1 MPTPVRTM
9 RHRLIFRL
17 LLAPLLLCCAAL
29 GAQAQPA
36 DAVTAA
42 RLQPGERLA
51 LDGTL
56 SHPAWQRAPVW
67 ARFVEKDPH
76 NGAEPPQRTQVQV
89 LYDEDA
95 VWIGITAFDD
105 QAVRIRDV
113 PVRYDGVNRTQDFV
127 VVYLDPIGTK
137 RSAQFFRVSAAGSLA
152 DGLHTAA
159 DDSEDF
165 APDFDWDA
173 AVQRRAD
180 GWTAVLRLPFASL
193 RFAEGEQQSW
203 RFMVA
208 RRLPREQ
215 FHLVASVPIPRDAP
229 SFIHN
234 LQPLQGVQLPQR
246 HGFLTLRPSV
256 TLRRVQEEGDGTPR
270 RSSSDIDASL
280 DLKWR
285 PHAELVVDATLNP
298 DFSQVALDVPQLA
311 GNSRFALFFP
321 EKRPFFFES
330 ADLLRSPTEAFY
342 TRSIT
347 APRWGLRG
355 TWRGPQWA
363 GSLLAVDDR
372 GGGLV
377 LLPGPY
383 GTGAAEQPASK
394 ALAARVRKDEGGLQ
408 WGGVL
413 AARRYADNL
422 GDNLVLGPDV
432 ALPLNDAWRVR
443 AQWLGSQT
451 SAQPDATGRLRRVSD
466 VGSHRAFV
474 KAQRQAGDGES
485 SITLDDVGEGFRHD
499 GGFVNQAGVRSLAL
513 FHSHGWRRVG
523 PFNEF
528 FLNLEVDQV
537 RDRRS
542 GDVVKELIRPG
553 IWSSAARNLEW
564 WLELNL
570 HSRVRPTAGGPLLA
584 ERFVGSGL
592 VMTPAAWWPLVD
604 VNVAM
609 GRLADTVAAQVRP
622 GLRLNLSSRLRPMR
636 PLELEPSVS
645 TAWLRDDGRRIYS
658 ETAAQLLAVWHFDAQ
673 HNLRA
678 IVQRGALDRVAEA
691 GVAAERSRSRVA
703 SLTYTWRRS
712 SGTVLYLGASRSNES
727 AGVRASEA
735 FLKLQFDVDEA
746 RHSLF

>member
-9 RHRLIFRL
+9 RHRLICRL
-17 LLAPLLLCCAAL
+17 LLAPLLFCCAAL
-29 GAQAQPA
+29 AAQAQPA

-67 ARFVEKDPH
+67 SRFVEKDPH

-89 LYDEDA
+89 LYGEDA
-95 VWIGITAFDD
+95 VWVGITAFDD
-105 QAVRIRDV
+105 QPARIRDV

-127 VVYLDPIGTK
+127 VVYVDPIGTK

-173 AVQRRAD
+173 AVQRHAG

-215 FHLVASVPIPRDAP
+215 FHLVASVPIPLDAP
-229 SFIHN
+229 SFIHTM
-234 LQPLQGVQLPQR
+234 QPLLGVQLPQR
-246 HGFLTLRPSV
+246 HGFLTLRPSL
-256 TLRRVQEEGDGTPR
+256 TLRRAQEVGDGAPR

-298 DFSQVALDVPQLA
+298 DFSQIALDVPQLA
-311 GNSRFALFFP
+311 GNTRFALSLA

-342 TRSIT
+342 TRSLT

-372 GGGLV
+372 GGGRV
-377 LLPGPY
+377 LLPGAY
-383 GTGAAEQPASK
+383 DTESAEQPASR

-413 AARRYADNL
+413 AARRYADDV

-432 ALPLNDAWRVR
+432 GVQISEAWRVR
-443 AQWLGSQT
+443 AQWLASQT
-451 SAQPDATGRLRRVSD
+451 TALPDKKDRLRREPAVD
-466 VGSHRAFV
+466 AQRLYV
-474 KAQRQAGDGES
+474 KAQRLVDDGES
-485 SITLDDVGEGFRHD
+485 VITLDDIGEGFRHD
-499 GGFVNQAGVRSLAL
+499 GGFVNQAGVRSISL
-513 FHSHGWRRVG
+513 FHSHGWRRIG

-528 FLNLEVDQV
+528 FINVQADQV
-537 RDRRS
+537 RDRRT
-542 GDVVKELIRPG
+542 GEVIKEVVRPG
-553 IWSSAARNLEW
+553 FWSSAARNLEW
-564 WLELNL
+564 WTEFHL
-570 HSRVRPTAGGPLLA
+570 HSRVRPRAGEPLLA
-584 ERFVGSGL
+584 ERYVLSGL
-592 VMTPAAWWPLVD
+592 VMSPAEWFPLIDTHVS
-604 VNVAM
+604 V
-609 GRLADTVAAQVRP
+609 GRLADTVAEQVRP
-622 GLRLNLSSRLRPMR
+622 GVRFDVSGKLRPMR
-636 PLELEPSVS
+636 PLEVEPSLS
-645 TAWLRDDGRRIYS
+645 TAWLRDGGRRTYS
-658 ETAAQLLAVWHFDAQ
+658 ETATQLLAVWHFDA
-673 HNLRA
+673 HHTLRA
-678 IVQRGALDRVAEA
+678 IVQRIAFERLAEQ
-691 GVAAERSRSRVA
+691 SRSRNV

-712 SGTVLYLGASRSNES
+712 SGTVLYLGASRAHEA
-727 AGVRASEA
+727 AGHRSTEA
-735 FLKLQFDVDEA
+735 YLKLQFDIDEA
-746 RHSLF
+746 RARLF